1 LDMGQRVTKG
11 VGDTAVIASAAKQTA
26 EAVEAEVNRFMMTG
40 GGGKLSALDGRLGSC
55 EAYVGAAQSDYNI
68 LASKLID
75 IMDGKVPLPPQ
86 PPPAGMV
93 TQDSLNTAM
102 KEIRGQLARLQQS
115 IHGGGI
121 TCGGK
126 TFDSYASVLLLVKQ
140 SFPRMLVYECFFDPI
155 SLLCQTTDNVVYKDE
170 VQQTEIHA
178 EKTKRSPAQSSMLH
192 SYQTQ
197 VPPAFAGRR
206 DLDTGDAKSFGAMKT
221 HNEWDPGDGNG
232 GLFNRI
238 FRDMDTV
245 VESLHGMMDGC
256 LGEHAEAL
264 SFCRD
269 LLEKT
274 LTFLNALCTE
284 ISTFYRY
291 LLTSTYGV
299 GVAYSAKAEASCWKV
314 SLTMVKTWL
323 EEMWKVR
330 APAKH
335 AYATLTDVDEINA
348 TYLYAT
354 IRAHGV
360 MAEFRKYNFRR
371 HPRVYPGMVQHIF
384 NTYVTKDDIASS
396 NTSCSR
402 LTQRCQQLETT
413 VDNLK
418 KLQDNQA
425 STIGDLKR
433 QVAAFRAKG
442 GKLHKEAE

>member
-1 LDMGQRVTKG
+1 
-11 VGDTAVIASAAKQTA
+11 
-26 EAVEAEVNRFMMTG
+26 
-40 GGGKLSALDGRLGSC
+40 
-55 EAYVGAAQSDYNI
+55 
-68 LASKLID
+68 
-75 IMDGKVPLPPQ
+75 
-86 PPPAGMV
+86 
-93 TQDSLNTAM
+93 
-102 KEIRGQLARLQQS
+102 
-115 IHGGGI
+115 
-121 TCGGK
+121 
-126 TFDSYASVLLLVKQ
+126 
-140 SFPRMLVYECFFDPI
+140 
-155 SLLCQTTDNVVYKDE
+155 
-170 VQQTEIHA
+170 
-178 EKTKRSPAQSSMLH
+178 
-192 SYQTQ
+192 
-197 VPPAFAGRR
+197 
-206 DLDTGDAKSFGAMKT
+206 
-221 HNEWDPGDGNG
+221 
-232 GLFNRI
+232 
-238 FRDMDTV
+238 
-245 VESLHGMMDGC
+245 
-256 LGEHAEAL
+256 
-264 SFCRD
+264 
-269 LLEKT
+269 
-274 LTFLNALCTE
+274 
-284 ISTFYRY
+284 
-291 LLTSTYGV
+291 
-299 GVAYSAKAEASCWKV
+299 
-314 SLTMVKTWL
+314 MVKTWL